1 MILSVLSSKI
11 KGKTE
16 GTIKNKVMCY
26 FMIVIVSKCIM
37 DFGSELR
44 RNVSK
49 LRICRI
55 LNSLVI
61 GSTVAYL
68 LMNYPI
74 KLRQRVG
81 VTQAEQNPFEVG
93 KSSLNDLR
101 LFSQFTDPNTL
112 SPVLFRENLLY

>member
-1 MILSVLSSKI
+1 
-11 KGKTE
+11 
-16 GTIKNKVMCY
+16 MCY
-26 FMIVIVSKCIM
+26 FMILIVSKCNM
-37 DFGSELR
+37 GFGSELR
-44 RNVSK
+44 SNVPK

-61 GSTVAYL
+61 GSTVACL

-93 KSSLNDLR
+93 NS
-101 LFSQFTDPNTL
+101 
-112 SPVLFRENLLY
+112 